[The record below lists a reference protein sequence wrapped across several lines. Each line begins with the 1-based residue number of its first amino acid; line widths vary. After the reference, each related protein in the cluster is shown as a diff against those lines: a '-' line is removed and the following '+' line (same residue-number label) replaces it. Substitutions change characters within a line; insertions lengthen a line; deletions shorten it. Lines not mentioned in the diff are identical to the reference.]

1 MMAAVVVVITVV
13 VVVVVI
19 VVGVFAITV
28 LVVDRVSNLRLSM
41 LTAVTCK
48 VM

>member
-1 MMAAVVVVITVV
+1 MMAAVVVLITVV
-13 VVVVVI
+13 VVVVA
-19 VVGVFAITV
+19 VGVFAVTV
-28 LVVDRVSNLRLSM
+28 LVVDRVLNLRLSM

>member
-1 MMAAVVVVITVV
+1 MAAVVVITVV
-13 VVVVVI
+13 VVVVGEFAVTSRRP
-19 VVGVFAITV
+19 GVV
-28 LVVDRVSNLRLSM
+28 LVVDRVMLTP